1 MQSTLTY
8 ALICPL
14 QILVKLSSEAERDHW
29 VSCLADAARLKVEDL
44 YEFDSSGLGEVL
56 GRGRYATVYP
66 GRRRREKRGPETI
79 FATSKGTGGILKKKP
94 SFTSFSNLTVPLE
107 RGDYECALKVID
119 KHKFWERVR
128 KDQERA
134 DSIVREAS
142 VQAAL
147 LASGDIYPGFLR
159 VKSFF
164 ETLDKVILEL
174 ELLEGTDLYH
184 YISSKESV
192 SEVEAANIML
202 DIISCLDA
210 MKDSGI
216 AHRDIKPANILM
228 VDKEDSKGITVKLG
242 DFGMATFVGSDN
254 LVRGRCGTPGYVAP
268 EILEA
273 KKNGGYENKV
283 DMFSAGVLLYILL
296 CGYEP
301 FSHAE
306 SEKEL
311 ISENTKAKVE
321 YPKADW
327 ASVSVEGRDLVEKM
341 LERDPSKRIEPK
353 KALQHPWITRRAERS
368 KIPTET
374 ESSNESLEDFACSI
388 S

>member
-1 MQSTLTY
+1 M
-8 ALICPL
+8 
-14 QILVKLSSEAERDHW
+14 
-29 VSCLADAARLKVEDL
+29 SCLADAARLKVEDL
-44 YEFDSSGLGEVL
+44 YEFDSSGQGEVL

-66 GRRRREKRGPETI
+66 GRRRRGKRVPEII
-79 FATSKGTGGILKKKP
+79 FATSKGSGGILKKKP
-94 SFTSFSNLTVPLE
+94 SFTSFSNMTVPLA
-107 RGDYECALKVID
+107 RDDYECALKVID

-147 LASGDIYPGFLR
+147 LSGGDIYPGFLR

-184 YISSKESV
+184 YISSKKSV
-192 SEVEAANIML
+192 SEVESANIMF

-311 ISENTKAKVE
+311 ISENTKAIVE

-327 ASVSVEGRDLVEKM
+327 TSVSVEGRDLVEKM

-368 KIPTET
+368 KIPAET
-374 ESSNESLEDFACSI
+374 KSSNESLEDFACSI